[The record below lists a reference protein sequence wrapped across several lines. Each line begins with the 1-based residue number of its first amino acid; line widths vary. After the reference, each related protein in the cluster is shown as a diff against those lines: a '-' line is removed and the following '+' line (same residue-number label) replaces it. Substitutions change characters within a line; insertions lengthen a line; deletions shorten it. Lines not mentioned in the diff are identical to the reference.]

1 MNLAPLIQLSGRTRP
16 IKDFFEWTKQKN
28 PIYEGLVRDRGATS
42 QYQKKGRE
50 GGARRIGLSLKTM
63 TLLLKVKIKKR

>member
-1 MNLAPLIQLSGRTRP
+1 MNLAPLIQLSKRTRP

-42 QYQKKGRE
+42 QYQKKRE
-50 GGARRIGLSLKTM
+50 GGGEKNWF
-63 TLLLKVKIKKR
+63 KP